1 MIISNLSFA
10 FLPNQFRV
18 NFVQKFESAVT
29 GKTKQSKGIIEY
41 QYPGKIHF
49 KSEDPDPL
57 TYMSN
62 NKKSWYYTPPFIEGE
77 KGEVRIIEKNS
88 TLTSFFDTLKKGIK
102 SNDFYKVKRKGSRY
116 DLIFSTEKSKEL
128 GVQAASLFSKYLE
141 LRKFDHIQKIYLTYN
156 SGKKVNLI
164 FTDYSKPSFKKK
176 HFYFKIPSNTRVIN

>member
-1 MIISNLSFA
+1 
-10 FLPNQFRV
+10 LPNQFRV

-57 TYMSN
+57 VYMSN

-77 KGEVRIIEKNS
+77 KGEVRVIEKNS
-88 TLTSFFDTLKKGIK
+88 TLTSFFDTLKKGIE
-102 SNDFYKVKRKGSRY
+102 SNDFYKVKKKGNRY
-116 DLIFSTEKSKEL
+116 DLTFSIDKSNEL
-128 GVQAASLFSKYLE
+128 GVQAASLFSKKSKLT
-141 LRKFDHIQKIYLTYN
+141 KFDQIQKINLTYN

-164 FTDYSKPSFKKK
+164 FTDYSNPSFKKK
-176 HFYFKIPSNTRVIN
+176 HFNFKIPSNTRVIN